1 MDSKKTEYVWSLR
14 GICNTFLT
22 YIKCGF
28 YKTLFFSMILYP
40 FPVLFKL
47 DKRKIRKKKN
57 NVLKKELIYYIQKNH
72 GISIKSLESPFA
84 IVAFLE
90 IFPKALYDYFP
101 VNKRDVVYDVGAT
114 TGEYALKCAKE
125 GAEVLAFELDKKA
138 YSSMLKNIKANKFE
152 KKIMAFNCRI
162 DDKKNS
168 LDKFYLSTKKAPT
181 IMKIDIE
188 GDEVKA
194 LKGAKRIFK
203 KYKPK
208 IIVETHT
215 KKLEEKCIKILKQ
228 YGYKIKKKIDMN
240 SKNKETR
247 LLFLVHCG

>member
-14 GICNTFLT
+14 GIYNTFLT
-22 YIKCGF
+22 YMKCGF

-47 DKRKIRKKKN
+47 DKKKLRKKKN
-57 NVLKKELIYYIQKNH
+57 NLLRKELIHYMQKNH
-72 GISIKSLESPFA
+72 GIYIESLESPFA

-90 IFPKALYDYFP
+90 IFPKGLYNYFS
-101 VNKRDVVYDVGAT
+101 VSKRDIVYDVGAT
-114 TGEYALKCAKE
+114 TGEYALKCAKK
-125 GAEVLAFELDKKA
+125 GANVLAFELDKKA
-138 YSSMLKNIKANKFE
+138 YSSMLKNIKANRFE
-152 KKIMAFNCRI
+152 DKITAFNCRI

-168 LDKFYLSTKKAPT
+168 LGKFYIKTKKAPT

-194 LKGAKRIFK
+194 LKGAKKIFK
-203 KYKPK
+203 KHKPK
-208 IIVETHT
+208 IILETHT
-215 KKLEEKCIKILKQ
+215 NELEDECVKILKQ
-228 YGYKIKKKIDMN
+228 HGYKLQKKIDMN

-247 LLFLVHCG
+247 LLFLAYH